1 MKVRVL
7 LDGRMEE
14 MDLPESVTITD
25 LLDRLGLER
34 EAYWVARNR
43 AMLHKADCDKI
54 TLAAGDNV
62 EIFRIMSG
70 G

>member
-1 MKVRVL
+1 MLEGKS
-7 LDGRMEE
+7 EE
-14 MDLPESVTITD
+14 MDLPEGLLMAG
-25 LLDRLGLER
+25 LLDRLGLKH

-43 AMLHKADCDKI
+43 TMLRKTDYDKV
-54 TLAAGDNV
+54 TLFGGDTV